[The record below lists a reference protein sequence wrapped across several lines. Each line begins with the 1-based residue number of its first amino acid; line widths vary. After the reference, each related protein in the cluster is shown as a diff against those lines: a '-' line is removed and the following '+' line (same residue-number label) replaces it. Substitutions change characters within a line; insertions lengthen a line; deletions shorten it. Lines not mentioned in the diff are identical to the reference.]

1 MRSPRQSWPSL
12 ALDLS
17 GFSPRNAVLL
27 AGEFDLVETQPLDSE
42 HREGTL
48 RSRFPKMSNINEW
61 MEEHQGQMN
70 TLGHLAAIN
79 QRTKQIEQQKEQ
91 AAALRAQTAVLEKQS
106 RIEQDRARIEQQR
119 LDIERQ
125 RLAAED
131 ADREMRRQQAEQVR
145 ELRNLIADVTVSLG
159 RFRKRHLA

>member
-1 MRSPRQSWPSL
+1 MDHHWALPTTPRQQSQGRHTAERIP
-12 ALDLS
+12 
-17 GFSPRNAVLL
+17 
-27 AGEFDLVETQPLDSE
+27 
-42 HREGTL
+42 H
-48 RSRFPKMSNINEW
+48 MSNINEW

-106 RIEQDRARIEQQR
+106 RFEQDRARIEQQR

-131 ADREMRRQQAEQVR
+131 ADRETRRQQAEQVK
-145 ELRNLIADVTVSLG
+145 ELRNLIADATVSLG

>member
-1 MRSPRQSWPSL
+1 
-12 ALDLS
+12 
-17 GFSPRNAVLL
+17 
-27 AGEFDLVETQPLDSE
+27 
-42 HREGTL
+42 
-48 RSRFPKMSNINEW
+48 MSNINEW

-79 QRTKQIEQQKEQ
+79 QRNRQIEQQKEQ
-91 AAALRAQTAVLEKQS
+91 AAALRAQTAALERQS

-131 ADREMRRQQAEQVR
+131 ADREMRRQQAEQVK
-145 ELRNLIADVTVSLG
+145 ELRNLIADAAVSLG

>member
-1 MRSPRQSWPSL
+1 M
-12 ALDLS
+12 A
-17 GFSPRNAVLL
+17 NAP
-27 AGEFDLVETQPLDSE
+27 GEPLPIRGWYKLQPLDSD
-42 HREGTL
+42 RGVGTL
-48 RSRFPKMSNINEW
+48 TVSFPSMSNINEW

-79 QRTKQIEQQKEQ
+79 QRNRQIEQQKDQ

-119 LDIERQ
+119 LDIEVQ

-145 ELRNLIADVTVSLG
+145 ELRNLMAEASVSL
-159 RFRKRHLA
+159 KRLRRARLA

>member
-1 MRSPRQSWPSL
+1 M
-12 ALDLS
+12 
-17 GFSPRNAVLL
+17 
-27 AGEFDLVETQPLDSE
+27 
-42 HREGTL
+42 GTL
-48 RSRFPKMSNINEW
+48 TVSFPSMSNINEW

-79 QRTKQIEQQKEQ
+79 QRNRQIEQQKDQ

-119 LDIERQ
+119 LDIEVQ

-145 ELRNLIADVTVSLG
+145 ELRNLMAEASVSL
-159 RFRKRHLA
+159 KRLRRARLA

>member
-1 MRSPRQSWPSL
+1 MGADKVSSACRVLVASVAKAPGGLLLACCPVRDTTPRQGPL
-12 ALDLS
+12 GGHTAQ
-17 GFSPRNAVLL
+17 RN
-27 AGEFDLVETQPLDSE
+27 P
-42 HREGTL
+42 H
-48 RSRFPKMSNINEW
+48 MSNINEW
-61 MEEHQGQMN
+61 MEEHQGQVN
-70 TLGHLAAIN
+70 ALGHLAAIN
-79 QRTKQIEQQKEQ
+79 QRNRQIEQQKEQ

-145 ELRNLIADVTVSLG
+145 ELRNLMAEASVSLA
-159 RFRKRHLA
+159 RLRRARLA